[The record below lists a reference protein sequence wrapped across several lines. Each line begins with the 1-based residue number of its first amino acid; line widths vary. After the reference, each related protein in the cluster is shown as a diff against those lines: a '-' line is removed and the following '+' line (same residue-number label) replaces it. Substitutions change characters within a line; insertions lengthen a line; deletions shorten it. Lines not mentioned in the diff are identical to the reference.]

1 MGVQCTCMRVH
12 GSNVLQHVSRDLLGC
27 MHILQ
32 LQAFMHG
39 WHACP
44 CAGKEVV
51 HGLMVEG
58 ADVVIAARN
67 MDACELVRSDV
78 EARGSCRARR

>member
-1 MGVQCTCMRVH
+1 M
-12 GSNVLQHVSRDLLGC
+12 LKHVMHALLGC

-39 WHACP
+39 WRACP

-67 MDACELVRSDV
+67 MDACELVRSD
-78 EARGSCRARR
+78 AQLGGDAWPAG